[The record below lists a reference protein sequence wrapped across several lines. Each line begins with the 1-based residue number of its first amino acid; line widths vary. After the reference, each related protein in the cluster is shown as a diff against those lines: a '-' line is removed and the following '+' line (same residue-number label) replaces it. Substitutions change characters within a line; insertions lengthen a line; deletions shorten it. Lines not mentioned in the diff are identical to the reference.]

1 MGLIVL
7 LLLKTRGELEQIALA
22 EAYVINL
29 KQKVADLHSQLNQ
42 QRGHN
47 YGSLCESCS
56 GDLLNSN
63 YEPTL

>member
-1 MGLIVL
+1 MRLIVL
-7 LLLKTRGELEQIALA
+7 LLLKTRGELEQIALV

-56 GDLLNSN
+56 GVRLNSN
-63 YEPTL
+63 KQLTP